1 MIRVHLDGELR
12 EAEDGSTLGAL
23 TGGLPTGCSVA
34 VIRPA
39 TKEQEK
45 TENIAV
51 TTTAGEITLEL
62 TGAGENIFDRK
73 GIADSLSI
81 HWADRYAAAFGP
93 FVSEVRPDK
102 TPHLYERGEV
112 ILGCGGYDNKTS
124 YLIFAKSRHLA
135 DHGAGE
141 TGGVV
146 ARVVSGRGVL
156 DQWTSGDRVTKIEP
170 VISWAD
176 TSRSFTTTDPS
187 LVLEDGMLIVTH
199 VTIEAHGYSEK
210 EVTTGAAASV
220 EHLLLALA
228 GGRFA
233 VSRATSTHILDAKL
247 VGTEVPSQFVHPR
260 REGTVTVR
268 TGGPSVGGIYI
279 YRADVPSGP
288 AHSVVG
294 QVVHG
299 IELAKLAKEGDLLCT
314 EVVPARIDLLGLPL
328 SEAKKEASARGIT
341 LAIDTDSPDR
351 VVVGQDP
358 GTTLEVLAGRAA
370 KVKTAPV
377 ANVIDIELDD
387 AHAPQSCETFRRIT
401 GLAEHDT
408 GMMPAFFVFD
418 DVFLFKPKVPTT
430 VKIYPE
436 NCPADEV
443 PAAAL
448 AITNDSRKGSGLVGV
463 RLSANR
469 EFGPTSEPFE
479 GTNIIGRVI
488 DTEKLKSVK
497 ERQTVYIREV
507 RK

>member
-12 EAEDGSTLGAL
+12 EVEEGSTLGNL
-23 TGGLPTGCSVA
+23 TGGFPAGCSVA

-45 TENIAV
+45 TGSIAV

-62 TGAGENIFDRK
+62 TGAGEDIFDRA
-73 GIADSLSI
+73 GIADSLVL
-81 HWADRYAAAFGP
+81 HWEDRYAAAFGP
-93 FVSEVRPDK
+93 FASGIGPDRK
-102 TPHLYERGEV
+102 PHLYERGDV
-112 ILGCGGYDNKTS
+112 ILGCGGYDPKRS
-124 YLIFAKSRHLA
+124 YLLFAKSRHLA
-135 DHGAGE
+135 DHGADT

-156 DQWTSGDRVTKIEP
+156 DRWAAGDRVTKIEQ

-187 LVLEDGMLIVTH
+187 LVLEDGMLIVTR
-199 VTIEAHGYSEK
+199 VRIVAQGYTEK
-210 EVTTGAAASV
+210 EVATGAAESV
-220 EHLLLALA
+220 EHLLIALE
-228 GGRFA
+228 GGRFN
-233 VSRATSTHILDAKL
+233 VGRATSTHILDQKL
-247 VGTEVPSQFVHPR
+247 LGTEVPSQYVHPR
-260 REGTVTVR
+260 REGSVTVR

-299 IELAKLAKEGDLLCT
+299 IELVKLAKEGDLLCT
-314 EVVPARIDLLGLPL
+314 AVVPARIDLLGMPVP
-328 SEAKKEASARGIT
+328 EAKKVAEERGIT

-351 VVVGQDP
+351 IVVSQEP
-358 GTTLEVLAGRAA
+358 GTTLDVLAGRTATI
-370 KVKTAPV
+370 KTAPV
-377 ANVIDIELDD
+377 ANVIDIVLDD
-387 AHAPQSCETFRRIT
+387 AHAPQSCEVFRRIT
-401 GLAEHDT
+401 GLAEHDA

-418 DVFLFKPKVPTT
+418 DVFLFKPRVPTT

-436 NCPADEV
+436 NCPVEEA

-448 AITNDSRKGSGLVGV
+448 AITNDSRKGAGLVGV
-463 RLSANR
+463 RLTASR

-479 GTNIIGRVI
+479 GTNIIGHVI
-488 DTEKLKSVK
+488 DTEKLKKVK

-507 RK
+507 MR

>member
-1 MIRVHLDGELR
+1 
-12 EAEDGSTLGAL
+12 
-23 TGGLPTGCSVA
+23 
-34 VIRPA
+34 
-39 TKEQEK
+39 
-45 TENIAV
+45 
-51 TTTAGEITLEL
+51 
-62 TGAGENIFDRK
+62 
-73 GIADSLSI
+73 
-81 HWADRYAAAFGP
+81 
-93 FVSEVRPDK
+93 
-102 TPHLYERGEV
+102 
-112 ILGCGGYDNKTS
+112 
-124 YLIFAKSRHLA
+124 
-135 DHGAGE
+135 
-141 TGGVV
+141 
-146 ARVVSGRGVL
+146 
-156 DQWTSGDRVTKIEP
+156 
-170 VISWAD
+170 
-176 TSRSFTTTDPS
+176 
-187 LVLEDGMLIVTH
+187 
-199 VTIEAHGYSEK
+199 
-210 EVTTGAAASV
+210 
-220 EHLLLALA
+220 
-228 GGRFA
+228 
-233 VSRATSTHILDAKL
+233 
-247 VGTEVPSQFVHPR
+247 VPSQFVHPR

-279 YRADVPSGP
+279 YRADCPERPG
-288 AHSVVG
+288 AQRG
-294 QVVHG
+294 R
-299 IELAKLAKEGDLLCT
+299 
-314 EVVPARIDLLGLPL
+314 ARSSMGSSLQN
-328 SEAKKEASARGIT
+328 SQKRATSSARKSSRPGSIFS
-341 LAIDTDSPDR
+341 AFHFPRQRRRHRHGGSPLRSILTARTALLSDR
-351 VVVGQDP
+351 TR

-387 AHAPQSCETFRRIT
+387 AHSPQSCETFRRIT